1 MKQEHSTDNAK
12 QDAIQPAGCAG
23 SVSMTDASAKSA
35 SDPNGVIAKQE
46 QQNGPVPKSPQQS
59 RAATPELKIERLDVR
74 TGQVRCLHIYIAGL
88 YCHLCLL
95 GSWARPDDTGTPAW
109 RACA

>member
-12 QDAIQPAGCAG
+12 QDAVQPAGCAG

-35 SDPNGVIAKQE
+35 PDPNGVTAMQE

-59 RAATPELKIERLDVR
+59 RAVTPELKIERLDVR
-74 TGQVRCLHIYIAGL
+74 TGQVRCLHILPSKSTGYISAFWEIGP
-88 YCHLCLL
+88 
-95 GSWARPDDTGTPAW
+95 GQTTQ
-109 RACA
+109 